1 MAPRP
6 TFAELFPAPKP
17 VIAMAHLPALPGTP
31 RHKAGTTLDELVEG
45 VRADLDHLLAA
56 GVDAV
61 MFCNEDDRPY
71 RLKVGPE
78 IPATMAAVVAQLRPR
93 DRPFGVDVLWDPIAA
108 MALARATGAAFVR
121 EVVTG
126 TYESDMGMWS
136 PDAGELLRY
145 RHAIDADDA
154 LVFGNVTPEF
164 ASPLG
169 SRSVADRARSAV
181 TSSLLDAVL
190 IAGPMA
196 GAEPDLAAIREAKSA
211 VGDRVPVLM
220 NTGARADNI
229 GRFLEVADGVI
240 VGSGLKVDGG
250 TWNPVDPDRVTAF
263 MEAVRAARRS

>member
-1 MAPRP
+1 MPTRP
-6 TFAELFPAPKP
+6 TFADLFPEPKP

-31 RHKAGTTLDELVEG
+31 RHQAGTSLDELVER
-45 VRADLDHLLAA
+45 VRTDLDHLVAG
-56 GVDAV
+56 GVDAI

-71 RLKVGPE
+71 QLHVGPE
-78 IPATMAAVVAQLRPR
+78 IPAAMAAVVAELRPR

-108 MALARATGAAFVR
+108 MALARATGAVFMR

-126 TYESDMGMWS
+126 AYESDMGVWA

-145 RHAIDADDA
+145 RSAIDADDI

-196 GAEPDLAAIREAKSA
+196 GAEPDLETLREARDA
-211 VGDRVPVLM
+211 VGGRVPVLM
-220 NTGARADNI
+220 NTGARADNVA
-229 GRFLEVADGVI
+229 RFLEVADGVI
-240 VGSGLKVDGG
+240 VGSGLKVDGH
-250 TWNPVDPDRVTAF
+250 TWNPVDPARVAAF
-263 MEAVRAARRS
+263 MDAVRTARRS